1 MTIKKRSPAN
11 RGRSHTSRLAD
22 ESRHTSPWL
31 TMQFEDAENSDD
43 AKDGETNSEDTNE
56 DKEATSEKSHL
67 LPLRRKRLR
76 R

>member
-1 MTIKKRSPAN
+1 
-11 RGRSHTSRLAD
+11 
-22 ESRHTSPWL
+22 
-31 TMQFEDAENSDD
+31 MQFEDAENSDD